1 MPETTNLFRG
11 FNLRF
16 SMTNKQ
22 HLDVLIKWEEEAE
35 TGRKSKTQIIMDAL
49 EEHYNRID
57 NPEGSE
63 MQTTYIKAQDLEQLK
78 NEIRVEMY
86 QELARFFMG
95 GCVRNTMSGNILSGL
110 ENENSQNKST
120 EEDNDMEG
128 IGALAN
134 DKAVMD
140 RIMEW
145 SG

>member
-22 HLDVLIKWEEEAE
+22 HLDVLIRWEEEAE
-35 TGRKSKTQIIMDAL
+35 TGRKFKTQIIMDAL

-57 NPEGSE
+57 NPEGNE
-63 MQTTYIKAQDLEQLK
+63 VQATYVKAKDLEQLK

-86 QELARFFMG
+86 QELAKFFMG
-95 GCVRNTMSGNILSGL
+95 GCVGNTASGYILSGL
-110 ENENSQNKST
+110 GNENSQNTST

-128 IGALAN
+128 IGALVN

-140 RIMEW
+140 RVMKW

>member
-57 NPEGSE
+57 NPGGNEA
-63 MQTTYIKAQDLEQLK
+63 QTIYVKAKDLEQLK

-95 GCVRNTMSGNILSGL
+95 GCVGNAASGNVLSGL
-110 ENENSQNKST
+110 GNDNSQNVSI
-120 EEDNDMEG
+120 EEDNDMDG
-128 IGALAN
+128 IGALTN

-140 RIMEW
+140 RVMEW

>member
-22 HLDVLIKWEEEAE
+22 HLDVLIRWEEEAE

-57 NPEGSE
+57 NPEGNE
-63 MQTTYIKAQDLEQLK
+63 VQATYVKAKDLEQLK

-95 GCVRNTMSGNILSGL
+95 GCVGNTASGYILSRLG
-110 ENENSQNKST
+110 NENLQNTNT
-120 EEDNDMEG
+120 EEDNNMEG
-128 IGALAN
+128 IEALAN

-140 RIMEW
+140 RVMEW
-145 SG
+145 SS

>member
-22 HLDVLIKWEEEAE
+22 HLDVLIRWEEEAE

-57 NPEGSE
+57 NPEGNE
-63 MQTTYIKAQDLEQLK
+63 VQAAYVKAKDLEQLK

-95 GCVRNTMSGNILSGL
+95 GCVGNTASGYILSGL
-110 ENENSQNKST
+110 GNENSQNTST
-120 EEDNDMEG
+120 EEDNNMEG

-140 RIMEW
+140 RVMEW

>member
-22 HLDVLIKWEEEAE
+22 HLDVLIRWEEEAE

-57 NPEGSE
+57 NPEGNE
-63 MQTTYIKAQDLEQLK
+63 AQATYVKAKDLELLK

-95 GCVRNTMSGNILSGL
+95 GCVGNTMSGNILSGL
-110 ENENSQNKST
+110 ENDNSQNTST

-128 IGALAN
+128 IGVLAN

-140 RIMEW
+140 RVMEW